1 MADFSLPGACIE
13 PDFLF
18 ELRASGVYDGSVET
32 TTEFATLIG
41 RVRAGDEQAAAELV
55 RLYEPHVRRAV
66 RIRLNQP
73 RLRQIV
79 DSLDI
84 CQSVLAN
91 FFVRTAAGQFRL
103 ETPQQLIALLVKMGE
118 NRVRDWQR
126 RQGALRRDRRREVP
140 LAALPVEPAC
150 PRSLATAAGDVD
162 PARALEQV
170 LECLTPSERRIVER
184 RRAGDS
190 WANIARRERKSAD
203 ALRMQLR
210 RAVDRALR
218 DVSFAE

>member
-1 MADFSLPGACIE
+1 
-13 PDFLF
+13 
-18 ELRASGVYDGSVET
+18 VET

-73 RLRQIV
+73 QLRQIV

-126 RQGALRRDRRREVP
+126 RHGALRRDRRREVP

-150 PRSLATAAGDVD
+150 PRSQGTVVDEVD

-170 LECLTPSERRIVER
+170 LECLTPVERRIVER

-190 WANIARRERKSAD
+190 WANIARREQKSPD